1 MGGLKTVKNPPSISG
16 QVFFTVPG
24 SKALRFDDFLIPLPA
39 DAAHTCISFSVA
51 IRYRNPVWSTMP
63 DQEKKWLRARIYDML
78 VTRMQKLEN
87 PPSVDVVAYWTNQA
101 IKQALSNRPFDE
113 VVVDNVFI
121 L

>member
-1 MGGLKTVKNPPSISG
+1 MTGKTKNAWRWRVGLGIVAVMAAAGIFFWKWMGGLKTVKNPPSISG

-63 DQEKKWLRARIYDML
+63 DQEKNGCGQEFMICW
-78 VTRMQKLEN
+78 
-87 PPSVDVVAYWTNQA
+87 
-101 IKQALSNRPFDE
+101 
-113 VVVDNVFI
+113 
-121 L
+121 